1 MLKSFSVRQ
10 KIRHK
15 QFQMADV
22 EMKLAGEEEKKEEEK
37 KVEEPTD
44 HFYGKFNKHTSD
56 HIFQFTLIKSHFLN
70 FDRAEEVL
78 GYFGES
84 WQGERL
90 QDCFVINQIIQKTSQ
105 DVQLI

>member
-1 MLKSFSVRQ
+1 
-10 KIRHK
+10 
-15 QFQMADV
+15 MADV
-22 EMKLAGEEEKKEEEK
+22 EMKPAGEEEKKEEEK

-56 HIFQFTLIKSHFLN
+56 QIFQFMLIKSHFLT